1 LSFTQIYTVVLAT
14 ILNMSKKE
22 KAEVTPAPPSLKK
35 QLSSTGST
43 KNGSILSFF
52 SKAPNGT
59 PKSSTGFLHS
69 SSEAKGVNAMA
80 KPSVPVKKPS
90 FKKTTAKNITPVP
103 SSDAMGPS
111 SSQENENG
119 GIPDEVENT
128 GLPSP
133 ATPAK
138 KVISQVVN
146 GNAFGS
152 SPSRKVCL
160 LVHIWL
166 RKKTGLTLQL
176 QAKKAI
182 SYSESSDD
190 DEDAFDPAGIS
201 AKNRKARKPVV
212 ANDEDEEDVF
222 IGVLDGADDDG

>member
-1 LSFTQIYTVVLAT
+1 
-14 ILNMSKKE
+14 
-22 KAEVTPAPPSLKK
+22 
-35 QLSSTGST
+35 
-43 KNGSILSFF
+43 
-52 SKAPNGT
+52 
-59 PKSSTGFLHS
+59 
-69 SSEAKGVNAMA
+69 VNAMA

-166 RKKTGLTLQL
+166 RKTLQL

-182 SYSESSDD
+182 SYAESSDD